1 MFGINVF
8 TGLDTPWFLFP
19 TFGMGIGMM
28 RNYARL
34 WQSGYSWRDVLT
46 RPPAPDAIETT
57 LMKGVKPARA
67 LPAPN
72 ADDYGAHLGSIMQAH
87 GDRQAILK
95 LMERLPPSERKM
107 LPEIQQTVDAL
118 YERATDLA
126 RTLHALGRPGEAES
140 MANEALDLGSPDDV
154 EVQVF
159 SRLAQAGA
167 KGATGAVE
175 EAIAI
180 AREAVDIAERTDAS
194 AMRGDALLEL
204 GRLLRAAGSDA
215 DADVVARR
223 ALEHYEAK
231 GSRVGTAVAR
241 EFLAAEEVSLR

>member
-1 MFGINVF
+1 
-8 TGLDTPWFLFP
+8 L
-19 TFGMGIGMM
+19 
-28 RNYARL
+28 
-34 WQSGYSWRDVLT
+34 
-46 RPPAPDAIETT
+46 
-57 LMKGVKPARA
+57 
-67 LPAPN
+67 
-72 ADDYGAHLGSIMQAH
+72 LGSQRRYAGRIELLA
-87 GDRQAILK
+87 GDAAAAEDLLRDGFRTLREFG
-95 LMERLPPSERKM
+95 ERGNAAS
-107 LPEIQQTVDAL
+107 VA
-118 YERATDLA
+118 ADLA

-140 MANEALDLGSPDDV
+140 MATEALDLGSPDDV

-159 SRLAQAGA
+159 SRLARAGA

-204 GRLLRAAGSDA
+204 GRLLRVAGSDA
-215 DADVVARR
+215 DADVAARR
-223 ALEHYEAK
+223 ALELYEAK